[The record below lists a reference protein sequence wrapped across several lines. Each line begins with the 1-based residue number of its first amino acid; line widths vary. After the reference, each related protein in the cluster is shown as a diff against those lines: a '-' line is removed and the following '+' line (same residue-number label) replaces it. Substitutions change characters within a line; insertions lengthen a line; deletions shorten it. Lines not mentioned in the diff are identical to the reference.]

1 MYCEA
6 FYLPHAEVVRTL
18 RGTMPLLIKKDERYY
33 PGRDGALY
41 KSVTTVLKCISPFQ
55 NVRQSFLEEA
65 RDDGLEGHRLV
76 AQLAQG
82 IAIPKEEWYEYN
94 QPIRNAVTAYERF
107 RTKVHLHP
115 EQVEL
120 EIINEV
126 DEYGCTIDYIGT
138 IPTGRVIIDWK
149 TGAIHHIAI
158 FQLAAYYKAYI
169 LAYPK
174 HKVIGGYAVQLDKK
188 DGRPHPFFVPAIEL
202 DRYFTGFLAMKTMS
216 DQMDEAELFI
226 KGGAQ
231 WK

>member
-1 MYCEA
+1 
-6 FYLPHAEVVRTL
+6 
-18 RGTMPLLIKKDERYY
+18 MPLLIKKDERYY
-33 PGRDGALY
+33 PGNNGQLY

-55 NVRQSFLEEA
+55 NVRQAIL
-65 RDDGLEGHRLV
+65 DGASADGKEGHRLV

-82 IAIPKEEWYEYN
+82 IAIPKEEWFDYN
-94 QPIRNAVTAYERF
+94 QPIRNSVTAYERF

-115 EQVEL
+115 ENVEL
-120 EIINEV
+120 ELINEV

-138 IPTGRVIIDWK
+138 IPAGRVIIDWK

-174 HKVIGGYAVQLDKK
+174 RKVIGGYAVQLDKK
-188 DGRPHPFFVPAIEL
+188 DGRPHPCYLTAAEL
-202 DRYFTGFLAMKTMS
+202 EYYYKGFLAMKTMS

-226 KGGAQ
+226 KAGDR
-231 WK
+231 WKSD